1 VLPHEINIFSLSFA
15 GLRYFSPESNRYR
28 YKLEGLDRD
37 WYAVGSNLRRA
48 TYTTLPAGSYTF
60 RVQSATARGAW
71 NAPGTSLRIEV
82 LPAWWDTWWFRSIY
96 ITCFAVL
103 IWIAYVIRVRH
114 LSRQMSLRMQERIS
128 ERNRIARDLHDTL
141 LQGLVSASLQLE
153 VAETQLPAQ
162 SGARPLVERITMQ
175 LRKMIDESRN
185 TVSGLRVGQRS
196 EDLERAISQV
206 PRDLGIE
213 ESTDFRV
220 LVEGPPTAL
229 KPAVRDELYW
239 IGREALA
246 NAFRHSHGSI
256 IEFVMVYSRKHFRM
270 VVRDNGCGM
279 NAATLRLG
287 TAGHWGLSGMKE
299 RAARIGAKFSISS
312 AIDAGTEVDISLS
325 GHLAFEPGRASKGAE
340 GRAG

>member
-1 VLPHEINIFSLSFA
+1 MNTNKGLSKFDPTSGTFANYSDVDGLPGTDLTGWAACSKSRGGELFFAGFAGAVGFFPDNVEEAPYSPKVVLTDLELSGAPAAIGDGRPLSHSIAYTDRIVLPHEINIFSLSFA

-48 TYTTLPAGSYTF
+48 TYTTLPPGSYTF

-71 NAPGTSLRIEV
+71 NAPGTSLRIDV

-96 ITCFAVL
+96 ITCIAVL

-162 SGARPLVERITMQ
+162 SGA
-175 LRKMIDESRN
+175 
-185 TVSGLRVGQRS
+185 
-196 EDLERAISQV
+196 
-206 PRDLGIE
+206 
-213 ESTDFRV
+213 
-220 LVEGPPTAL
+220 
-229 KPAVRDELYW
+229 KP
-239 IGREALA
+239 
-246 NAFRHSHGSI
+246 
-256 IEFVMVYSRKHFRM
+256 
-270 VVRDNGCGM
+270 
-279 NAATLRLG
+279 
-287 TAGHWGLSGMKE
+287 
-299 RAARIGAKFSISS
+299 
-312 AIDAGTEVDISLS
+312 
-325 GHLAFEPGRASKGAE
+325 
-340 GRAG
+340 